1 MARKPALIDVRG
13 DLERPRRAP
22 FAVDKD
28 RALNALRRRW
38 GRAHQMDVDG
48 AGWWWA
54 LRGDGLKAVS
64 GDGPDALLAA
74 ICENYAARPVRLR

>member
-1 MARKPALIDVRG
+1 
-13 DLERPRRAP
+13 
-22 FAVDKD
+22 
-28 RALNALRRRW
+28 
-38 GRAHQMDVDG
+38 MDVDG